1 MEKLTEYAAVCTVG
15 SVGYSAIEV
24 LWRGFTHW
32 TMALTGGVGFLL
44 LYLTDLRM
52 TGRSMLQ
59 KCAAGSLVLT
69 AVEFVAGCIINRGCR
84 LGVWDY
90 SRRKGNLLG
99 QICPLYSA
107 LWFLLCI
114 PVLPLSRALRER
126 RSPGDCRA
134 RRGPGSRLC
143 AALRGRSGVHRTGR
157 LRRVAHRGFPQAAAR
172 AGGYLHTKSR

>member
-1 MEKLTEYAAVCTVG
+1 MEKFKEYAAGCTVG
-15 SVGYSAIEV
+15 AVGYSAIEG

-32 TMALTGGVGFLL
+32 TLARTGGGGFLL

-126 RSPGDCRA
+126 LCQGGSG
-134 RRGPGSRLC
+134 RRIET
-143 AALRGRSGVHRTGR
+143 A
-157 LRRVAHRGFPQAAAR
+157 
-172 AGGYLHTKSR
+172 

>member
-1 MEKLTEYAAVCTVG
+1 MEKFKEYAAVCTVG

-107 LWFLLCI
+107 FWFLLCI

-126 RSPGDCRA
+126 LCQGGSG
-134 RRGPGSRLC
+134 RRIET
-143 AALRGRSGVHRTGR
+143 A
-157 LRRVAHRGFPQAAAR
+157 
-172 AGGYLHTKSR
+172 

>member
-1 MEKLTEYAAVCTVG
+1 MEKFKEYAAVCTVG

-84 LGVWDY
+84 LGV
-90 SRRKGNLLG
+90 
-99 QICPLYSA
+99 
-107 LWFLLCI
+107 
-114 PVLPLSRALRER
+114 
-126 RSPGDCRA
+126 
-134 RRGPGSRLC
+134 
-143 AALRGRSGVHRTGR
+143 
-157 LRRVAHRGFPQAAAR
+157 
-172 AGGYLHTKSR
+172 

>member
-1 MEKLTEYAAVCTVG
+1 MEKLKEYAAVCTVG

-69 AVEFVAGCIINRGCR
+69 AVEFVAGASSTGVAGSASGTTPAGRGTCSGR
-84 LGVWDY
+84 FAP
-90 SRRKGNLLG
+90 
-99 QICPLYSA
+99 CTA
-107 LWFLLCI
+107 
-114 PVLPLSRALRER
+114 
-126 RSPGDCRA
+126 
-134 RRGPGSRLC
+134 
-143 AALRGRSGVHRTGR
+143 RSGFCS
-157 LRRVAHRGFPQAAAR
+157 A
-172 AGGYLHTKSR
+172 SRCSR